1 MNLDTSKLVDFS
13 GVDAAGIEYE
23 LGVPIPGPILPQE
36 QWVQTAIKR
45 LPDSGPI
52 EWSEVFGRSAPL
64 VLDIGC
70 GNGRFVISS
79 AIRRPEVDH
88 IGIDLLPVVIR
99 YGTRRGNQR
108 GLSNTRFAVCDGS
121 NFLEKYVVAES
132 MSEIHIYHPQPF
144 HESEYHHQ
152 RLMTPVFLRMIH
164 RSLKAG
170 GQLFLQTDSR
180 VYWDYIRTI
189 VTPFFVWQDQMTS
202 WPEDPHGR
210 SRREFIAK
218 DRKLQL
224 FRAIATKR
232 DELNEVALEKIVAEL
247 PIPDFVSQAPSKP
260 SKRNNSRRAKPNRRR

>member
-1 MNLDTSKLVDFS
+1 MTGDASKLVDFS

-23 LGVPIPGPILPQE
+23 LGVPIPGLILPQE

-45 LPDSGPI
+45 LPDAGPI
-52 EWSEVFGRSAPL
+52 EWSDVFGRTAPL

-79 AIRRPEVDH
+79 AVRRPDVDH

-108 GLSNTRFAVCDGS
+108 GLSNTRFAVCDGF
-121 NFLEKYVVAES
+121 NFLDKYVAAES
-132 MSEIHIYHPQPF
+132 ISEIHIYHPQPF

-152 RLMTPVFLRMIH
+152 RLMTPVFLRLVH

-189 VTPFFVWQDQMTS
+189 VTPFFVLRDQTTS
-202 WPEDPHGR
+202 WAEDPHGR

-218 DRKLQL
+218 DRKLQV
-224 FRAIATKR
+224 FRAVATRR
-232 DELNEVALEKIVAEL
+232 DELIQVGLDKIVAEL
-247 PIPDFVSQAPSKP
+247 PIPDFVSKAPPKAF
-260 SKRNNSRRAKPNRRR
+260 KRNSSGRGKPNRRR